1 MRKLYLNQAAL
12 SAKATTVI
20 RDEDNASRYLL
31 VGKWGL
37 RADVLSVYT
46 ISGALEAEVKQ
57 ETLGLLPKFRLLYH
71 RQMVGRVSKTLG
83 VIREVL
89 FVRGLNWVIM
99 GNINSGHFTITHG
112 RESIA
117 SIDRVSQ
124 SGGGTIA
131 LTVDQPDHEALVICL
146 ASILDRWGKKSQG
159 AALPVKPMW
168 APHALPTGGVTPFV
182 DEPKKANLQDH
193 SQD

>member
-20 RDEDNASRYLL
+20 RDANNDSRYLL

-37 RADVLSVYT
+37 RADVLYVYT
-46 ISGALEAEVKQ
+46 IDGALEAEVKQ

-71 RQMVGRVSKTLG
+71 RQVVGHVSKTFG

-99 GNINSGHFTITHG
+99 GNITSGHFSITHG
-112 RESIA
+112 RERIA

-159 AALPVKPMW
+159 SALPVRSAW
-168 APHALPTGGVTPFV
+168 APHALPSGGVTPII
-182 DEPKKANLQDH
+182 DRSKMPHDGGKN
-193 SQD
+193 

>member
-20 RDEDNASRYLL
+20 RDADNESRYLL

-99 GNINSGHFTITHG
+99 GNINSGHFSITHG
-112 RESIA
+112 RESVA

-124 SGGGTIA
+124 SGGGTIE
-131 LTVDQPDHEALVICL
+131 LTVDQEDHEALVICL

-159 AALPVKPMW
+159 SAIPAKQIW
-168 APHALPTGGVTPFV
+168 APHALPTGGVTPFIG
-182 DEPKKANLQDH
+182 ESKRSNLEDH

>member
-20 RDEDNASRYLL
+20 RDADNESRYLL

-46 ISGALEAEVKQ
+46 INGALEAEVKQ
-57 ETLGLLPKFRLLYH
+57 ETLGILPKFRLLYH
-71 RQMVGRVSKTLG
+71 RQMVGRVSKTFG

-99 GNINSGHFTITHG
+99 GNINSGHFTNTHG

-124 SGGGTIA
+124 SGGGTIE
-131 LTVDQPDHEALVICL
+131 LTVDQEDHEALVICL

-159 AALPVKPMW
+159 SALPVKPMW
-168 APHALPTGGVTPFV
+168 APHALSTGGVTPFINA
-182 DEPKKANLQDH
+182 PKKSNLQDH
-193 SQD
+193 TQD